1 MSVLSNRLLQ
11 LLVFAAALVGAV
23 TMYRGCGNAVIEADR
38 EEQKIE
44 SSPEFKRKQREAA
57 RKGVQGTAEAL
68 RGMEDAF
75 GAGSQPQPDA
85 QQQPDKPPEENPQ

>member
-1 MSVLSNRLLQ
+1 MSVLSNRSFELLI
-11 LLVFAAALVGAV
+11 FAVVLVGAV
-23 TMYRGCGNAVIEADR
+23 AVHRGCGNAVVEADR
-38 EEQKIE
+38 EQQKIE
-44 SSPEFKRKQREAA
+44 SSPEFKRKQRQAA
-57 RKGVQGTAEAL
+57 RKGVQGTTEAL